1 MLRPTRGIVIVGRP
15 GDSTTDQMLAAVRSR
30 KLVQT
35 VVLFKP
41 EQAPGVISRLT
52 PFVEDMTMIDGQAA
66 VYVCQGFSCGA
77 PITSV
82 D

>member
-1 MLRPTRGIVIVGRP
+1 VIVGHP
-15 GDSTTDQMLAAVRSR
+15 EDSSTEKMLAAVRRS

-41 EQAPGVISRLT
+41 EQAPSVISRLT